1 MNFKILYF
9 FYLLAKNIH
18 KGGNMFTIIAF
29 ILTLFGCINWLSIG
43 LLQYDFVAGIFGYQ
57 ASVFSRIIYIII
69 GAGAL
74 FLTFKLI
81 KGKGVIAVFSKN
93 NKKDLK
99 KNIDKIGNK
108 NEENLDHAYSRVN
121 ANIEAGRDLDEN
133 RDSRKHN
140 YNNYSRHDHID
151 HYDGYTD
158 TSHNHHSS
166 GKSLFD
172 EEFNDYDR

>member
-1 MNFKILYF
+1 
-9 FYLLAKNIH
+9 
-18 KGGNMFTIIAF
+18 MFTIIAF
-29 ILTLFGCINWLSIG
+29 ILTLLGCINWLSIG

-99 KNIDKIGNK
+99 KNIDKIGN
-108 NEENLDHAYSRVN
+108 NDEEDLDHAYSRVN

-133 RDSRKHN
+133 RDSRNNN
-140 YNNYSRHDHID
+140 YNNNYTRHDHID

-166 GKSLFD
+166 SKSLFD

>member
-1 MNFKILYF
+1 MSIK
-9 FYLLAKNIH
+9 KH
-18 KGGNMFTIIAF
+18 K
-29 ILTLFGCINWLSIG
+29 
-43 LLQYDFVAGIFGYQ
+43 D
-57 ASVFSRIIYIII
+57 
-69 GAGAL
+69 
-74 FLTFKLI
+74 
-81 KGKGVIAVFSKN
+81 VIAVFSKN

-108 NEENLDHAYSRVN
+108 DEEDLDHAYSRVN

-166 GKSLFD
+166 SKSLFD